1 MQASVASSHGAVWCT
16 GNHCFVSSPWHDS
29 IPALGSCHNYNLNKK
44 KQFSHHFLP
53 FCASGA
59 FLRLTRWTSEAWH
72 GMAVVLVLLQ
82 QLQPA
87 SNYSVG
93 SPQHA
98 APGPT
103 SSLPTENHRAQT
115 LSAAT
120 GIKIFQCKKLKL
132 FVTSMKE
139 TGSTK
144 WETCLLSAV
153 CLQLRTWY
161 FWWKASAQLLY
172 LFPDVQTRP
181 NVDLKSFIFQE
192 LIMIW

>member
-1 MQASVASSHGAVWCT
+1 MIPFSVVVAIITLKWY
-16 GNHCFVSSPWHDS
+16 
-29 IPALGSCHNYNLNKK
+29 I
-44 KQFSHHFLP
+44 SHHFLP
-53 FCASGA
+53 FYAGLVV
-59 FLRLTRWTSEAWH
+59 FFYTVKKMDIRRH
-72 GMAVVLVLLQ
+72 GMGWRWYWFYCSSYSQLLTI
-82 QLQPA
+82 LLDL
-87 SNYSVG
+87 
-93 SPQHA
+93 PQHA

-103 SSLPTENHRAQT
+103 SSLHTENHRAQI

-144 WETCLLSAV
+144 WDWETCLLSAV
-153 CLQLRTWY
+153 CLQLRTRY

-181 NVDLKSFIFQE
+181 NVDLKSFFFQE